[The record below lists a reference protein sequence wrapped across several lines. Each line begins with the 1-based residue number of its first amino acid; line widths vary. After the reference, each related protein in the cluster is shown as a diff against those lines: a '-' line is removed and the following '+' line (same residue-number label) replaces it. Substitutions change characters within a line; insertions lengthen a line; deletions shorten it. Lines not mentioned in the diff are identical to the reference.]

1 MRALLA
7 IACVLLTAG
16 ASAQTLISVDP
27 SYTTA
32 QRFFAYEPE
41 YPGLAWPAVEFRA
54 GQQVFF
60 DRRYK
65 KVGDRELLMD
75 IFAPARKRNSHIGI
89 VLVHGGAWR
98 SGSKAE
104 LYALANRL
112 AQRNYAVFLPNYR
125 LAPEAAYPAGLID
138 ISDAIV
144 WIRANA
150 GSMKLR
156 LDRLVLGGSSSG
168 GQMAAL
174 LAFGADHAYFK
185 THETDDTRVDALI
198 DLDGVLDFTTP
209 LALKFENAAG
219 SLSPAARW
227 LGGAHEQIPERW
239 REASAVTYLSRR
251 SPPALIISSGQM
263 RFTAGKDQVL
273 STLDKYG
280 IQGRFV
286 SLDPAPHT
294 FWLFD
299 PYLPRVV
306 DEIDTFVRGIGR

>member
-16 ASAQTLISVDP
+16 AGAQTFISVDP
-27 SYTTA
+27 SYTTS
-32 QRFFAYEPE
+32 QRFLAYQPE
-41 YPGLAWPAVEFRA
+41 YPGLAWPAVKFRA

-65 KVGDRELLMD
+65 KIGDRELLMD
-75 IFAPARKRNSHIGI
+75 VFAPARKRNSHTGI

-104 LYALANRL
+104 LYALANLL
-112 AQRNYAVFLPNYR
+112 AQRDYAVFLPNYR
-125 LAPEAAYPAGLID
+125 LAPEAAYPAGLVD

-144 WIRANA
+144 WIKANA
-150 GSMKLR
+150 PSMGLQLGR
-156 LDRLVLGGSSSG
+156 LTLGGSSSG

-174 LAFGADHAYFK
+174 LAFAADRAAFK

-209 LALKFENAAG
+209 LALQFENAAG
-219 SLSPAARW
+219 TSSPAARW
-227 LGGAHEQIPERW
+227 LGGSHEQIPERW
-239 REASAVTYLSRR
+239 REASAVSYLSRR

-263 RFTAGKDQVL
+263 RFTTGKDQVL
-273 STLDKYG
+273 SALDEYG
-280 IQGRFV
+280 IQSRFV

-299 PYLPRVV
+299 PYLRRVV
-306 DEIDTFVRGIGR
+306 DEIDAFIRGIAG